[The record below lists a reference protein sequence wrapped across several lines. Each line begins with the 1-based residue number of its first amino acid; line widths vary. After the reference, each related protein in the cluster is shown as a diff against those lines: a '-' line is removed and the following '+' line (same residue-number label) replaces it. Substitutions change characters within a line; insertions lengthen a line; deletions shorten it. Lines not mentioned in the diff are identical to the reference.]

1 VTSSQREPG
10 AGSAKDGDGGG
21 SASSGAM
28 IPAAWQ
34 GGEVAVL
41 GLMRSGRAAAELLL
55 RHGAAVY
62 ASDAGDTPAVRENA
76 AALQA
81 LGCAV
86 EVGGHDLARVA
97 RCRAV
102 IASPG
107 VPPDAPA
114 LAAAR
119 AALVPVLAELELGA
133 RFLPSTRLVV
143 VTGTKGKSTTTA
155 CVAHLLR
162 AAGLGDAEAAG
173 NIGNPI
179 SAVALAERPPAW
191 LAVEA
196 SSFQLHDAPTLSPA
210 AGVLT
215 NLSPDHLDRY
225 RTAEAYY
232 ADKALLFRNAGPGS
246 RWVVNGDDAA
256 ALGMAAAA
264 AGTRETFSLRER
276 AAAAF
281 YDRTAG
287 WLVLRG
293 TPLLKRADLR
303 LLGDH
308 NVANAL
314 AAALAV
320 PPDADRDRVAGA
332 LATFRP
338 LPHRL
343 EPVRELDGVLWIN
356 DSKATILSAVEV
368 ALASVPRPVVLLLG
382 GRPKVASFAPLAAH
396 LSGVRAVVAYGEAA
410 PAIERDLGSA
420 VRLVRGGDFR
430 DVLEKA
436 KGLARPGDAVL
447 LAPAC
452 TSFDMF
458 DNAEQRGR
466 QFRAIVEAW

>member
-1 VTSSQREPG
+1 
-10 AGSAKDGDGGG
+10 
-21 SASSGAM
+21 M
-28 IPAAWQ
+28 IPAAWR
-34 GGEVAVL
+34 GGEVAVI

-62 ASDAGDTPAVRENA
+62 ASDAGDAPAVRENA
-76 AALQA
+76 AVLEA
-81 LGCAV
+81 LGCRV
-86 EVGGHDLARVA
+86 EVGRHDLGRIG

-107 VPPDAPA
+107 VPPDAPV

-119 AALVPVLAELELGA
+119 AAGVPVLAELELGA
-133 RFLPSTRLVV
+133 RFLPSTRLAV

-155 CVAHLLR
+155 CIAHLLR
-162 AAGLGDAEAAG
+162 AAGLSDAEAAG

-179 SAVALAERPPAW
+179 TAVALAAAPPAW
-191 LAVEA
+191 LAEEA
-196 SSFQLHDAPTLSPA
+196 SSFQLHDAPTLKPA

-225 RTAEAYY
+225 GTAEAYY
-232 ADKALLFRNAGPGS
+232 ADKALLFRNAGADS
-246 RWVVNGDDAA
+246 RWIVNGDDAA
-256 ALGMAAAA
+256 ALAMAAVA
-264 AGTRETFSLRER
+264 AGRRETFSLRER

-287 WLVLRG
+287 WLVVRG
-293 TPLLKRADLR
+293 TPLLRRADLK

-320 PPDADRDRVAGA
+320 PPQTDPEALGRA

-343 EPVRELDGVLWIN
+343 EPVRELNGVLWID

-382 GRPKVASFAPLAAH
+382 GRPKVESFAPLAPH
-396 LSGVRAVVAYGEAA
+396 LGGVRAVVAYGEAA
-410 PAIERDLGSA
+410 PAIERDLGGA
-420 VRLVRGGDFR
+420 VRMVRGGDFR

-436 KGLARPGDAVL
+436 RGLAGPGDAVL

-466 QFRAIVEAW
+466 QFRSIVEAW

>member
-1 VTSSQREPG
+1 MISTHGERSAGG
-10 AGSAKDGDGGG
+10 AV
-21 SASSGAM
+21 
-28 IPAAWQ
+28 IPAAWR
-34 GGEVAVL
+34 GGEVAVI

-76 AALQA
+76 AALEA
-81 LGCAV
+81 LGCRV
-86 EVGGHDLARVA
+86 EVGRHDLGRIG

-107 VPPDAPA
+107 VPPDAPV

-119 AALVPVLAELELGA
+119 AAGVPVLAELELGA
-133 RFLPSTRLVV
+133 RFLPSTRLAV

-162 AAGLGDAEAAG
+162 AAGLSDADAAG

-179 SAVALAERPPAW
+179 TAVALAATPPAW

-196 SSFQLHDAPTLSPA
+196 SSFQLHDAPGLKPA

-225 RTAEAYY
+225 GTAEAYY
-232 ADKALLFRNAGPGS
+232 ADKALLFRNAGPDS

-256 ALGMAAAA
+256 ALAMAAAA
-264 AGTRETFSLRER
+264 AGLRETFSLRER

-281 YDRTAG
+281 YDRAAG
-287 WLVLRG
+287 WLVVRG
-293 TPLLKRADLR
+293 TPLLRRADLK

-314 AAALAV
+314 AALLAV
-320 PPDADRDRVAGA
+320 PPATDRGTLTRA

-382 GRPKVASFAPLAAH
+382 GRPKVDSFAPLVPR
-396 LSGVRAVVAYGEAA
+396 LGGVRAVVAYGEAA
-410 PAIERDLGSA
+410 PLIERDLGGA
-420 VRLVRGGDFR
+420 ARMVRGGDFR
-430 DVLEKA
+430 DVLERA
-436 KGLARPGDAVL
+436 RGLARPGDAVL